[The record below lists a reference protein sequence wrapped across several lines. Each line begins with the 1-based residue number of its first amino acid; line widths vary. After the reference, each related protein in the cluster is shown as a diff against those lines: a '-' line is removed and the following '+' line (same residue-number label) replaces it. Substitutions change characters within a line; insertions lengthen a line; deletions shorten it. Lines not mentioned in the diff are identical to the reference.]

1 MDGCGS
7 ARIGPWPQGAR
18 ARQRAVNPIIA
29 LAYEQLHRSRSARLG
44 SASVV
49 CRLAAALTCLVLWKW
64 VRVDSIRDSL
74 LLGVAWSAVA
84 IACDYVFLVKLLN
97 PPDGYYKFDVYL
109 YYLLMFALPVAS
121 ARLRR
126 GAFT

>member
-1 MDGCGS
+1 M
-7 ARIGPWPQGAR
+7 
-18 ARQRAVNPIIA
+18 
-29 LAYEQLHRSRSARLG
+29 
-44 SASVV
+44 
-49 CRLAAALTCLVLWKW
+49 
-64 VRVDSIRDSL
+64 RDSVL
-74 LLGVAWSAVA
+74 FGVAWGAIA